1 MSILRRESDESEGD
15 ETINDED
22 IRKALAP
29 PQPIPTTA
37 TTTTTVDEA
46 VAPSVA
52 IPRRKRQSS
61 TSSTEETPVG
71 IPARPHANVQV
82 ERSEE
87 IQALRSQLPI
97 ITEEQAIMEAIHDN
111 PVVLICGETGTQT
124 LLTYS
129 NGRLTH
135 PDSFQAAVKRRRSL
149 NFSTKRAT
157 RRTGR

>member
-1 MSILRRESDESEGD
+1 MSHVSILRRESESDESEGD

-22 IRKALAP
+22 IRKALASS
-29 PQPIPTTA
+29 QPIP
-37 TTTTTVDEA
+37 TTTTVDEA
-46 VAPSVA
+46 VAPSVTV
-52 IPRRKRQSS
+52 PRRKRQSS
-61 TSSTEETPVG
+61 TSSTEEAPVG

-111 PVVLICGETGTQT
+111 PVVLICGETGRQAI
-124 LLTYS
+124 LKYP
-129 NGRLTH
+129 NGHLH
-135 PDSFQAAVKRRRSL
+135 SFQAAVKQRRSL

-157 RRTGR
+157 RPTGK